1 MQISD
6 RGGIAQV
13 CVAGKSREGQG
24 LRAAWRRL
32 NQPSVLITHHST
44 DLLAWTEG
52 SVDRT
57 IHQQRKHG
65 KFNTV
70 YTSGAQIG

>member
-6 RGGIAQV
+6 RDGIAQV

-44 DLLAWTEG
+44 DLLVWTEAWTGG
-52 SVDRT
+52 SINSVT
-57 IHQQRKHG
+57 WQ
-65 KFNTV
+65 V
-70 YTSGAQIG
+70 

>member
-44 DLLAWTEG
+44 DLLECGLSKRGQDDPSTA
-52 SVDRT
+52 
-57 IHQQRKHG
+57 
-65 KFNTV
+65 
-70 YTSGAQIG
+70 